1 MTVTAD
7 RTIERLR
14 RATAGPQGRLA
25 FDVLLAAACLGLALV
40 VNLGGSESV
49 AANREDGAL
58 TVALTV
64 LAVGS
69 LALRRRWPLVTLL
82 LTLAGVLG
90 LVVIDGT
97 VGAATLG
104 PIVAAYT
111 AAAHATTR
119 TAHWAA
125 AVVAVAL
132 VLTWFLDPVDLS
144 SEGAVINAAA
154 FGAVLLLG
162 TGVRDRR
169 ERAVVDVRAATT
181 QERLRITRELH
192 DVLGH
197 SMSVMVV
204 QAGAAGRL
212 LDTGD
217 ATRAR
222 AAVAEIEQ
230 TGRRSMTEM
239 RHLLGILRD
248 DEEETTSPRAPTPT
262 LSDIE
267 ALVARVGEA
276 GLPTILTVTGERGA
290 VSPGVDLAAYRI
302 VQEALTNCLKHSV
315 ATRAEVEVAYGTDSL
330 TVVVT
335 DDGSGSARGSSNGH
349 GLAGMRERVA
359 MYDGALSVGSGAAGG
374 FRVRAV
380 LPREVAT

>member
-1 MTVTAD
+1 MSLT
-7 RTIERLR
+7 ERVR
-14 RATAGPQGRLA
+14 RAAAGPEGRVT
-25 FDVLLAAACLGLALV
+25 FDLLLAAACLGVALV
-40 VNLGGSESV
+40 VNLSGSESV
-49 AANREDGAL
+49 AANREDGPL
-58 TVALTV
+58 TVSLTV

-69 LALRRRWPLVTLL
+69 LVLRRRWPLATLL

-111 AAAHATTR
+111 A
-119 TAHWAA
+119 TAHGTARTGQRA
-125 AVVAVAL
+125 TAIVVAAL

-144 SEGAVINAAA
+144 PEGTVINAAA

-169 ERAVVDVRAATT
+169 DRAVVDVRAAAT

-248 DEEETTSPRAPTPT
+248 EEESPSPRAPAPT
-262 LSDIE
+262 LSDVE
-267 ALVARVGEA
+267 ALVGRVGEA
-276 GLPTILTVTGERGA
+276 GLTAGLTVTGERGA
-290 VSPGVDLAAYRI
+290 VSPGIDLAAYRI
-302 VQEALTNCLKHSV
+302 VQEALTNCLKHSA
-315 ATRAEVEVAYGTDSL
+315 ATRAEVGISYGAD
-330 TVVVT
+330 TVTVEVT
-335 DDGSGSARGSSNGH
+335 DDGRGPARGETSGH
-349 GLAGMRERVA
+349 GLAGMHERVA
-359 MYDGALSVGSGAAGG
+359 MYDGDLSVGAGAEGG
-374 FRVRAV
+374 FRVHAV
-380 LPREVAT
+380 LPREVVR

>member
-1 MTVTAD
+1 MAVTAVPPID
-7 RTIERLR
+7 RVRHL
-14 RATAGPQGRLA
+14 AAGPRGRLA
-25 FDVLLAAACLGLALV
+25 FDVLVAAAFLVVALV
-40 VNLGGSESV
+40 VNLSGSESV
-49 AANREDGAL
+49 AANREDDAL

-69 LALRRRWPLVTLL
+69 LVLRRAWPLATLL
-82 LTLAGVLG
+82 LSLGGVLG

-111 AAAHATTR
+111 AAAHGSTR
-119 TAHWAA
+119 TAHWAV
-125 AVVAVAL
+125 AVVAAAL
-132 VLTWFLDPVDLS
+132 VLTVFLDPVDLS
-144 SEGAVINAAA
+144 REGAVVNAAT

-169 ERAVVDVRAATT
+169 ERAAVDVRAAATH
-181 QERLRITRELH
+181 ERLRITRELH

-217 ATRAR
+217 LTRAR
-222 AAVAEIEQ
+222 DAVAEIEQ
-230 TGRRSMTEM
+230 TGRRSMAEM

-248 DEEETTSPRAPTPT
+248 DEESASPRAPAPT
-262 LSDIE
+262 LSDLE
-267 ALVARVGEA
+267 ALVDRVGEA
-276 GLPTILTVTGERGA
+276 GLPATLTVTGDRAA
-290 VSPGVDLAAYRI
+290 VPPGVDLAAYRI
-302 VQEALTNCLKHSV
+302 VQEALTNCLKHAA
-315 ATRAEVEVAYGTDSL
+315 ATHAAVEVTYSDAAV
-330 TVVVT
+330 TVEVT
-335 DDGSGSARGSSNGH
+335 DDGRGTAGAETRGH

-359 MYDGALSVGSGAAGG
+359 MYDGDLSVGARAEGG
-374 FRVRAV
+374 FRVHAV
-380 LPREVAT
+380 LPLAAAP

>member
-1 MTVTAD
+1 MSLT
-7 RTIERLR
+7 ERVR
-14 RATAGPQGRLA
+14 RAAAGPEGRLA
-25 FDVLLAAACLGLALV
+25 FDVLLAAACLGVALV
-40 VNLGGSESV
+40 VNLSGSESV
-49 AANREDGAL
+49 AANREDGPL
-58 TVALTV
+58 TVSLTV
-64 LAVGS
+64 LGVGS
-69 LALRRRWPLVTLL
+69 LVLRRVWPLVTLL
-82 LTLAGVLG
+82 LTLTGVLG
-90 LVVIDGT
+90 LVVVDGT

-111 AAAHATTR
+111 AAAHGTAR
-119 TAHWAA
+119 TGQRAMVI
-125 AVVAVAL
+125 VVAAL

-144 SEGAVINAAA
+144 PEGTVINAAA
-154 FGAVLLLG
+154 FGTVLLLG

-169 ERAVVDVRAATT
+169 DRAVVDVRAAAA

-217 ATRAR
+217 TTRAR

-248 DEEETTSPRAPTPT
+248 EEESPSPRAPVPT
-262 LSDIE
+262 LSDVE
-267 ALVARVGEA
+267 ALVGRVGEA
-276 GLPTILTVTGERGA
+276 GLPTTLTVTGDRGA
-290 VSPGVDLAAYRI
+290 VSQGVDLAAYRI
-302 VQEALTNCLKHSV
+302 VQEALTNCLKHS
-315 ATRAEVEVAYGTDSL
+315 AASRAEVGISYGAE
-330 TVVVT
+330 TVTVEVT
-335 DDGSGSARGSSNGH
+335 DDGRGPARRETSGH

-359 MYDGALSVGSGAAGG
+359 MYDGELSVGAGAGGG
-374 FRVRAV
+374 FRVHAV
-380 LPREVAT
+380 LPREVVP

>member
-1 MTVTAD
+1 MALTAMPP
-7 RTIERLR
+7 IERVR
-14 RATAGPQGRLA
+14 RADAGPQARLA
-25 FDVLLAAACLGLALV
+25 FDVLLALTCVAVALV
-40 VNLGGSESV
+40 VHLSGAESV
-49 AANREDGAL
+49 AANREDGPL

-69 LALRRRWPLVTLL
+69 LVLRRLWPLATLL
-82 LTLAGVLG
+82 LTLTGVLG
-90 LVVIDGT
+90 LVAIDGT

-111 AAAHATTR
+111 AAAHGSTR
-119 TAHWAA
+119 TARWAA
-125 AVVAVAL
+125 AVVALAL

-144 SEGAVINAAA
+144 RGGAVINGVA

-169 ERAVVDVRAATT
+169 ERAVVDIRSAAA

-217 ATRAR
+217 TTRAR

-248 DEEETTSPRAPTPT
+248 DEESVSPRAPAPT
-262 LSDIE
+262 LSDVE
-267 ALVARVGEA
+267 ALVGRVGEA
-276 GLPTILTVTGERGA
+276 GLPAGLTVTGERGA
-290 VSPGVDLAAYRI
+290 VPPGIDLAAYRI
-302 VQEALTNCLKHSV
+302 VQEALTNCLKHSA
-315 ATRAEVEVAYGTDSL
+315 ATRASVEVDYSQDA
-330 TVVVT
+330 VAVEVT
-335 DDGSGSARGSSNGH
+335 DDGRGPARGPSGGH

-359 MYDGALSVGSGAAGG
+359 MYDGELSVGAGAQGG

-380 LPREVAT
+380 LPRGADA

>member
-1 MTVTAD
+1 MSLT
-7 RTIERLR
+7 ERVR
-14 RATAGPQGRLA
+14 RVAAGPEGRLA
-25 FDVLLAAACLGLALV
+25 FDVLLAAACLGVALV
-40 VNLGGSESV
+40 VNLSGSESV
-49 AANREDGAL
+49 AANREDGPL
-58 TVALTV
+58 TVSLTV

-69 LALRRRWPLVTLL
+69 LALRRLWPLVTLL
-82 LTLAGVLG
+82 LTLTGVLG

-111 AAAHATTR
+111 A
-119 TAHWAA
+119 TAHGTARTGQRAMVIVAA
-125 AVVAVAL
+125 AL

-144 SEGAVINAAA
+144 PEGTVINAAA

-169 ERAVVDVRAATT
+169 DRAVVDVRAAAT

-217 ATRAR
+217 TVRAR

-248 DEEETTSPRAPTPT
+248 EEESPSPRAPAPT
-262 LSDIE
+262 LSDVE
-267 ALVARVGEA
+267 ALVGRVGEA
-276 GLPTILTVTGERGA
+276 GLPAELTVTGERGA
-290 VSPGVDLAAYRI
+290 VSPGIDLAAYRI
-302 VQEALTNCLKHSV
+302 VQEALTNCLKHSA
-315 ATRAEVEVAYGTDSL
+315 ATRADVGIAYGAD
-330 TVVVT
+330 TVTVEVT
-335 DDGSGSARGSSNGH
+335 DDGRGPARGETSGH

-359 MYDGALSVGSGAAGG
+359 MYDGDLSVGAGAEGG
-374 FRVRAV
+374 FRVHAV
-380 LPREVAT
+380 LPREVVP